1 MTGLLVLNK
10 PGGITS
16 RDAVNRVVR
25 VLGRRTRVGH
35 AGTLDPLATG
45 VLVLAVGS
53 ATRLIEYVQ
62 RMAKT
67 YRATIRLGAWSDTDD
82 ADGQITSM
90 DAASIPSM
98 SDLLAAL
105 PGFLGTIQQLPPRY
119 SALKLNGR
127 RAYDLARQGQSVEL
141 APRAVR
147 IDRISLERYEWPEVV
162 LEVECGAGTY
172 IRSLARDLGEGLG
185 CGGYIT
191 GLERTRIGQFTLE
204 RAFDPDGLSLEAIKA
219 GLLPAATAVSELTP
233 VQLTP
238 EMWEEVAHG
247 RSISA
252 RLSSSPLEGKGELA
266 LFGPK
271 SFQLAIAE
279 YDPATLLIQPR
290 RVLG

>member
-1 MTGLLVLNK
+1 M
-10 PGGITS
+10 
-16 RDAVNRVVR
+16 
-25 VLGRRTRVGH
+25 
-35 AGTLDPLATG
+35 
-45 VLVLAVGS
+45 LVLAVGS

-67 YRATIRLGAWSDTDD
+67 YRATIRLGAQSDTDD
-82 ADGQITSM
+82 ADGQITSV
-90 DAASIPSM
+90 DGASIPSM
-98 SDLLAAL
+98 SELLAAL

-147 IDRISLERYEWPEVV
+147 IDRISLERYEWPEIV
-162 LEVECGAGTY
+162 LEVECGSGTY

-191 GLERTRIGQFTLE
+191 GLERTRIGRFTLE
-204 RAFDPDGLSLEAIKA
+204 RALDPDCLSREAIEA
-219 GLLPAATAVSELTP
+219 GLLPAAMAVSELTP

-252 RLSSSPLEGKGELA
+252 RMSPAPFEGKAEVA
-266 LFGPK
+266 LFGPE